1 MEETKKPE
9 QFVIMAKPVG
19 SRCNMRCSYC
29 YYLDKGKYS
38 SHETQT
44 RMSFD
49 LLERLIRRYIEA
61 SEGPVVSFTWHGGE
75 PTLAGLDFYRK
86 AVELERKYLPR
97 GWQVWN
103 NLQTNGLMLND
114 EWCRF
119 LGENHFDV
127 GLSIDGSQA
136 VHDRFRRDRG
146 GNPTYDR
153 VRRAAARLQKAGIQP
168 DLLSTVTSASA
179 EDPLGVYR
187 GLRELSTGW
196 VQFIPIVVRTEDGGV
211 TPDSVTPEG
220 YGRFLCEVFREW
232 VTHDLG
238 RLDVQL
244 FAETARI
251 MAGGEA
257 SLCWMAP
264 VCGRVLVAEE
274 DGSVYSC
281 DHFVEPEHRIGDLRT
296 GRLDAMVTSEAQTR
310 FGEAK
315 RSTLTAECRRC
326 PYLRFCGGGCPKD
339 RFGMSEDGEAGQY
352 YLCEGLRMFFRYAEA
367 PLTRAMELSRAK
379 KTPEEIMEVL
389 RREL

>member
-1 MEETKKPE
+1 
-9 QFVIMAKPVG
+9 MAKPVG

-75 PTLAGLDFYRK
+75 PTLAGLDFYK
-86 AVELERKYLPR
+86 KVVELERKYLPR

-119 LGENHFDV
+119 LAGNHFDV
-127 GLSIDGSQA
+127 GLSIDGA
-136 VHDRFRRDRG
+136 KYIHDRFRRDRG

-179 EDPLGVYR
+179 EDPLAVYR

-211 TPDSVTPEG
+211 TPDSITPEG
-220 YGRFLCEVFREW
+220 YGHFLCEVFCEW
-232 VTHDLG
+232 ATHDLG

-264 VCGRVLVAEE
+264 TCGRVLVAEE

-281 DHFVEPEHRIGDLRT
+281 DHFVDPEHRIGDLRT
-296 GRLDAMVTSEAQTR
+296 GRLDTMATSEAQTC

-339 RFGMSEDGEAGQY
+339 RFGVSADGEAGQY
-352 YLCEGLRMFFRYAEA
+352 WLCEGLRMFFGYAEA